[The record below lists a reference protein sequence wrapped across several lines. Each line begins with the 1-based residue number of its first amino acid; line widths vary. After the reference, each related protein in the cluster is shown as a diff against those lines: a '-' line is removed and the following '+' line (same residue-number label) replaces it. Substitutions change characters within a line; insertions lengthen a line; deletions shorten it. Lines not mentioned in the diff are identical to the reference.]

1 MNPAASALAKGEGGP
16 MSIGVDRRRFITISA
31 AAAGL
36 SLVPDRAFAKP
47 AAHLVEWRGVSMGA
61 VAAIRIHHND
71 RTAAEKLI
79 RRVVAETRRL
89 EGVFSLYREDSS
101 LCELNRTGLL
111 VAPPPE
117 LADLLALCDYFWRLT
132 DGQFDPTVQS
142 LWCCYADHFALAGK
156 DSDGPSQATIKHAL
170 ELVGWEK
177 LRFDR
182 DKIAFTRPGMGLTL
196 NGIAQGYITD
206 CVVGLLGTAGVE
218 NCLVDM
224 GEIRA
229 RGRDGDRSWQVEI
242 ETSSGKIAS
251 GISISLLNR
260 AMATSGAL
268 GFHFDQQGRYNHLFD
283 PSTGT
288 SASPARTVTVIADTA
303 AMADALSTAIALMDE
318 KRIESTLSHSAGAQ
332 VYITTADYTRMITG
346 AP

>member
-1 MNPAASALAKGEGGP
+1 

-89 EGVFSLYREDSS
+89 EGVFSLYRQDSS

-117 LADLLALCDYFWRLT
+117 LADLLALCDYFWRVT

-142 LWCCYADHFALAGK
+142 LWCCYADHFAVAVAMPQHRLLRNEEGVA
-156 DSDGPSQATIKHAL
+156 AVEHAQP
-170 ELVGWEK
+170 
-177 LRFDR
+177 LRR
-182 DKIAFTRPGMGLTL
+182 H
-196 NGIAQGYITD
+196 
-206 CVVGLLGTAGVE
+206 VV
-218 NCLVDM
+218 
-224 GEIRA
+224 
-229 RGRDGDRSWQVEI
+229 
-242 ETSSGKIAS
+242 
-251 GISISLLNR
+251 
-260 AMATSGAL
+260 
-268 GFHFDQQGRYNHLFD
+268 
-283 PSTGT
+283 P
-288 SASPARTVTVIADTA
+288 
-303 AMADALSTAIALMDE
+303 
-318 KRIESTLSHSAGAQ
+318 
-332 VYITTADYTRMITG
+332 
-346 AP
+346 

>member
-1 MNPAASALAKGEGGP
+1 
-16 MSIGVDRRRFITISA
+16 MSPLEPTRRRFIAIA
-31 AAAGL
+31 AAMTATAMWPRAG
-36 SLVPDRAFAKP
+36 
-47 AAHLVEWRGVSMGA
+47 AAAMALHEWRGVALGA
-61 VAAIRIHHND
+61 AATIRLAHPD
-71 RTAAEKLI
+71 EAA
-79 RRVVAETRRL
+79 ARRL
-89 EGVFSLYREDSS
+89 LDRCATEIVRLERIFSLYRPDS
-101 LCELNRTGLL
+101 
-111 VAPPPE
+111 
-117 LADLLALCDYFWRLT
+117 ALCRLNAAGALDLPPFELVELLGRAAAVSAATDGVFDATVQPLWRLYAEHFSAA
-132 DGQFDPTVQS
+132 DADP
-142 LWCCYADHFALAGK
+142 AG
-156 DSDGPSQATIKHAL
+156 PAVEAVL
-170 ELVGWEK
+170 PLVGWRGVSVDDSRIT
-177 LRFDR
+177 L
-182 DKIAFTRPGMGLTL
+182 ARPGMALTL